1 MNQSTMINLKE
12 LVLASKNERVALR
25 SSFQN
30 ELEKRMENDISNFI
44 KRHKIEALVKKSA
57 LRGEHTIT
65 IPIRRPF
72 KGWHHP
78 TDFFVERKSTDDNLH
93 VGLNY
98 NQFVDQVKQH
108 LEQEDSVSCQIQF
121 EHEPKSGQLRMAAIE
136 LDWESMV
143 PLSVMIDFHY
153 GGFIEI
159 DDFVENETFAQLIV
173 RKALSP
179 RDGTRVFIEDA
190 GKNLNRIKVS
200 RYHGKSVSLTVEQL
214 QNEESFDLNA

>member
-1 MNQSTMINLKE
+1 MNQSTMINLRE
-12 LVLASKNERVALR
+12 LVLASKKDRDEMR

-30 ELEKRMENDISNFI
+30 EVEKRMDHDVSKFI
-44 KRHKIEALVKKSA
+44 KNHKIESLVKKSA

-65 IPIRRPF
+65 IPVRRSF
-72 KGWHHP
+72 KGWHRP
-78 TDFFVERKSTDDNLH
+78 TDFFVERKSIDDNLH

-98 NQFVDQVKQH
+98 NQFVNQVKQN
-108 LEQEDSVSCQIQF
+108 LEQEGSVTCQIHF
-121 EHEPKSGQLRMAAIE
+121 EHEPKSSQLRMIALE

-159 DDFVENETFAQLIV
+159 DDFVENETFGQLIV
-173 RKALSP
+173 RKALGP

-190 GKNLNRIKVS
+190 GKNLNRVKVS

-214 QNEESFDLNA
+214 QNEEPFDLNS

>member
-30 ELEKRMENDISNFI
+30 EVEKRMENDISNFI

-98 NQFVDQVKQH
+98 NQFVNQVKQH

-121 EHEPKSGQLRMAAIE
+121 EHEPKSGQLRMVAIE

-143 PLSVMIDFHY
+143 PVSVMIDFHY

-179 RDGTRVFIEDA
+179 RDGTRVFIQDA

-200 RYHGKSVSLTVEQL
+200 RYHGKSVSLTVERA
-214 QNEESFDLNA
+214 QNEGPFDLDA

>member
-30 ELEKRMENDISNFI
+30 EVEKRMENDISNFI

-98 NQFVDQVKQH
+98 NQFVNQVKQH

-121 EHEPKSGQLRMAAIE
+121 EHEPKSGQLRMVAIE

-143 PLSVMIDFHY
+143 PVSVMIDFHY

-179 RDGTRVFIEDA
+179 RDGTRVFIQDA

-200 RYHGKSVSLTVEQL
+200 RYHGKSVSLMVEQL

>member
-78 TDFFVERKSTDDNLH
+78 TDFFVERKSTDDSLH

>member
-30 ELEKRMENDISNFI
+30 EVEKRMENDISHFI

-72 KGWHHP
+72 KGWHYP

-98 NQFVDQVKQH
+98 NQFVNQVKQH

-121 EHEPKSGQLRMAAIE
+121 EHEPKSGQLRMVAIE

-143 PLSVMIDFHY
+143 PVSVMIDFHY

-179 RDGTRVFIEDA
+179 RDGTRVFIQDA

-200 RYHGKSVSLTVEQL
+200 RYHGKSVSLVVEQL

>member
-30 ELEKRMENDISNFI
+30 EVEKRMENDISNFI

-98 NQFVDQVKQH
+98 NQFVNQVKQH

-121 EHEPKSGQLRMAAIE
+121 EHEPKSGQLRMVAIE
-136 LDWESMV
+136 LDWESMEPV
-143 PLSVMIDFHY
+143 SVMIDFHY

-179 RDGTRVFIEDA
+179 RDGTRVFIQDA

-200 RYHGKSVSLTVEQL
+200 RYHGKSVSLIVEQL

>member
-30 ELEKRMENDISNFI
+30 EVEKRMENDISNFI

-98 NQFVDQVKQH
+98 NQFVNQVKQH

-121 EHEPKSGQLRMAAIE
+121 EHEPKSGQLRMVAIE

-143 PLSVMIDFHY
+143 PVSVMIDFHY

-179 RDGTRVFIEDA
+179 RDGTRVFIQDA

-200 RYHGKSVSLTVEQL
+200 RYHGKSVSLIVEQL

>member
-30 ELEKRMENDISNFI
+30 EVEKRMENDISNFI

-98 NQFVDQVKQH
+98 NQFVNQVKQH

-121 EHEPKSGQLRMAAIE
+121 EHEPKSGQLRMVAIE

-143 PLSVMIDFHY
+143 PVSVMIDFHY

-179 RDGTRVFIEDA
+179 RDGTRVIIQDA

-200 RYHGKSVSLTVEQL
+200 RYHGKSVSLIVEQL

>member
-12 LVLASKNERVALR
+12 LILASKNERVALR

-30 ELEKRMENDISNFI
+30 EVEKRMENDISNFI

-98 NQFVDQVKQH
+98 NQFVNQVKQH

>member
-12 LVLASKNERVALR
+12 LVLESKKERVALR
-25 SSFQN
+25 SSFQD
-30 ELEKRMENDISNFI
+30 EVEKRMQKDISNFI
-44 KRHKIEALVKKSA
+44 KRHKIAALVKKSA
-57 LRGEHTIT
+57 LRGGHTIT

-72 KGWHHP
+72 KGWFHP
-78 TDFFVERKSTDDNLH
+78 TDLFVERKSIDDNLR

-98 NQFVDQVKQH
+98 NQFVTQVKEH
-108 LEQEDSVSCQIQF
+108 LEEEGSVSCTIHY
-121 EHEPKSGQLRMAAIE
+121 EEKPKSGQYRMTAIE

-143 PLSVMIDFHY
+143 PLSVIVDFHY

-173 RKALSP
+173 RKALAP

-214 QNEESFDLNA
+214 QNEEPFDLDA

>member
-12 LVLASKNERVALR
+12 LVLESKNERVALR

-30 ELEKRMENDISNFI
+30 EVEKRMENDISNFI

>member
-1 MNQSTMINLKE
+1 MNQSTMINLRE
-12 LVLASKNERVALR
+12 LVLASKKDRDEMR

-30 ELEKRMENDISNFI
+30 EVEKRMDNDVSKFI
-44 KRHKIEALVKKSA
+44 KNHKIESLVKKSA

-65 IPIRRPF
+65 IPVRRSF

-78 TDFFVERKSTDDNLH
+78 TDFFVERKSIDDNLH

-98 NQFVDQVKQH
+98 NQFVNQVKQN
-108 LEQEDSVSCQIQF
+108 LEQEGSVTCQIHF
-121 EHEPKSGQLRMAAIE
+121 EHEPKSSQLRMIALE

-159 DDFVENETFAQLIV
+159 DDFVENETFGQLIV
-173 RKALSP
+173 RKALGP

-190 GKNLNRIKVS
+190 GKNLNRVKVS

-214 QNEESFDLNA
+214 QNEEPFDLNS

>member
-1 MNQSTMINLKE
+1 MNLSTKINLRE
-12 LVLASKNERVALR
+12 IILASKNERVALR
-25 SSFQN
+25 SSFQD
-30 ELEKRMENDISNFI
+30 EVEKRMENDISSFI

-57 LRGEHTIT
+57 LRGMHTIT

-72 KGWHHP
+72 KVWHHP

-98 NQFVDQVKQH
+98 NQFVNHLKQH
-108 LEQEDSVSCQIQF
+108 LEEEDSVSCEIHY
-121 EHEPKSGQLRMAAIE
+121 EHEPKSDRLRMTEIK

-143 PLSVMIDFHY
+143 PLSVMVDFQY
-153 GGFIEI
+153 GGFIEV

-173 RKALSP
+173 RKGLEP
-179 RDGTRVFIEDA
+179 RDGSRVFIEDA

-200 RYHGKSVSLTVEQL
+200 RYHGKSVSLTVERA
-214 QNEESFDLNA
+214 QNEGPFDLDA